1 MAVEP
6 ESADRFLTLENRQ
19 TGEILRMRR
28 VRGIDGHTVLI
39 LEGSLPP
46 GTSGPP
52 LHVHLDSRETILV
65 KSGLLG
71 VRIGR
76 ETCDVPPGKTAVV
89 PAGVVHGWWN
99 AGDEPLELSGRTVPA
114 SDLDRFIQAM
124 WAVVNAS
131 SSGRPSIFY
140 LAHVLWRHRRTQA
153 VARPPKAVQRMVFPV
168 ILLLGTVLGKYRGTA
183 WPGSPASCTGAPE
196 TVTRAPQPAGEH
208 SEPFVKAAS

>member
-1 MAVEP
+1 MSIEP
-6 ESADRFLTLENRQ
+6 ESAQRFLNLKHHK

-28 VRGIDGHTVLI
+28 VRGSDGHTVLI

-52 LHVHLDSRETILV
+52 LHVHSDSRETILV

-71 VRIGR
+71 VRVGR
-76 ETCDVPPGKTAVV
+76 EKREVRPGKTAVV
-89 PAGVVHGWWN
+89 PAGVLHTWWN
-99 AGDEPLELSGRTVPA
+99 AGDELLETSGRAVPA

-140 LAHVLWRHRRTQA
+140 LAHVLWRHRRTQT
-153 VARPPKAVQRMVFPV
+153 VALPPMVIQRIVFPLV
-168 ILLLGTVLGKYRGTA
+168 LLRGTA
-183 WPGSPASCTGAPE
+183 LAGCSGRRIDSGYFSLASSRSNRGLP
-196 TVTRAPQPAGEH
+196 RRL
-208 SEPFVKAAS
+208 S